1 MKYFMKLALVPIFAL
16 LLALPV
22 AAAELG
28 DDGLYKADWLR
39 DTFKDLNED
48 LAEANSE
55 GKRLM
60 LIFEQRG
67 CIYCRKMHEEVF
79 SRPDIEQYL
88 KGNYFVVQMNLHGA
102 TEMTDFDGQVLT
114 ERAMARKWGLLFTP
128 TMMFLPK
135 EVAGVPAPQAAVAM
149 MPGAFGAG
157 TTIDLLTWVV
167 EERYLSQDTED
178 FQRYHARR
186 IQERNN
192 GSTD

>member
-157 TTIDLLTWVV
+157 TTLDMLTWVV
-167 EERYLSQDTED
+167 EDRYLAQDSED